1 MRVLVVDEASQIPMT
16 SYTSVINGISGPG
29 VGLGSGSWSGA
40 GAGYGSGSGSGSRR
54 TGAGAGAGEDV
65 LEKMVFIG
73 DDRQCECFISLRSF
87 LLLLEGRFG
96 Y

>member
-16 SYTSVINGISGPG
+16 SYTSVINGISGAG
-29 VGLGSGSWSGA
+29 AGAGLGSGSWSGA
-40 GAGYGSGSGSGSRR
+40 GAGYGSGSRR
-54 TGAGAGAGEDV
+54 TGAGASAGEDL

-73 DDRQCECFISLRSF
+73 DDRQCECFISLRSRSF
-87 LLLLEGRFG
+87 LSLEGRFE

>member
-16 SYTSVINGISGPG
+16 SYTSVINGISGAG
-29 VGLGSGSWSGA
+29 AGAGLGSGSWFGA
-40 GAGYGSGSGSGSRR
+40 GAGYGSGLGSGSRR
-54 TGAGAGAGEDV
+54 TGEDV

-73 DDRQCECFISLRSF
+73 DDRQCECFISLRPF
-87 LLLLEGRFG
+87 LSLDGRFG

>member
-16 SYTSVINGISGPG
+16 SYTSVINGISGAG
-29 VGLGSGSWSGA
+29 AGAGLGSGSWSGA
-40 GAGYGSGSGSGSRR
+40 GAGYGSGSRR
-54 TGAGAGAGEDV
+54 TGAGAAAGEDL

-73 DDRQCECFISLRSF
+73 DDRQCECFIYLRSRSF
-87 LLLLEGRFG
+87 LSLEGRFE